1 MFCLSEEGGGS
12 IASGSIYFSPD
23 FSPALSSTN
32 ILFLSLAIMG
42 TKTFVQR
49 QASTKRNRVRAASI
63 RIMRTSFPFS
73 NVVGVKTSAGI
84 Y

>member
-12 IASGSIYFSPD
+12 IASGSIY